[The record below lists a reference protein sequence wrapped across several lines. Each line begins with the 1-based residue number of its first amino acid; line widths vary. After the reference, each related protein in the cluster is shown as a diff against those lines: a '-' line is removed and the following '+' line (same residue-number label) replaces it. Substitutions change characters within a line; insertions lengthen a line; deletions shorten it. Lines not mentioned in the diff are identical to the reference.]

1 MNRYISKHKWSRVKR
16 TGALLAFLFF
26 SISLSSAQNKSA
38 DLQQLP
44 EKSQSFIQAHF
55 SNLEVMRVKVKT
67 KRDQVEKYK
76 VKMSGREK
84 IEFDGNGDFYK
95 IDMQCGKVPASLLS
109 SSIKTYVSQ
118 HYPDLY
124 ITQLKFKKRYDEI
137 ELSNGLELEFDK
149 NGRFL
154 RIDD

>member
-1 MNRYISKHKWSRVKR
+1 MNRYISKHKWSGVKR

-26 SISLSSAQNKSA
+26 SISFSSAQNKSA